1 MEVKLKGGRKIKV
14 RDDISLDARDELLDS
29 IKYNMRE
36 DGTVGGFECMNA
48 TVTKWIRACVDGD
61 TSDKELMTWTIEE
74 RTDAFLALQ
83 SKLMVGEGKA
93 SK

>member
-29 IKYNMRE
+29 IKYNMKE

-48 TVTKWIRACVDGD
+48 TVTQWLRECLVSGN
-61 TSDKELMTWTIEE
+61 SDKELMKWSLEE
-74 RTDAFLALQ
+74 RTDAFLEIQKVITL
-83 SKLMVGEGKA
+83 GEGKA